1 MGFLRLDTHGGA
13 TVINAQAGL
22 PPSLN
27 RDRTSEV
34 DVTDTVKRSPYR
46 NFIAAYIAYLCF
58 AVVATSFWSAPV
70 AAQAYPARPVTMI
83 VPFPA
88 GGPADT
94 PGRVIAERMRK
105 SLGQPV
111 VIENV
116 SGAAGSI
123 GTGRVARAK
132 ADGYTIVL
140 GNVSTHVV
148 NAALY
153 SLPYDVLNDFAPIS
167 PLVTTP
173 LLLFARKAMPAED
186 LPELIDWLKAN
197 PGRASAGY
205 GSVTFQAM
213 NIAFQKQTGTSFALI
228 PYRGTALGIQD
239 LVAGQIDLYFTT
251 PSELP
256 LLRAGSIKA
265 YAVTS
270 DTRLALAPEIPT
282 FAELGL
288 PSLSFANWYALFA
301 PGGTPPD
308 IIAKLNAAAVEA
320 LADPVVRSR
329 LVDLGTDPFPH
340 DRQTAEALGV
350 LQKADAQ
357 KWWPIIREAGLKG
370 E

>member
-1 MGFLRLDTHGGA
+1 
-13 TVINAQAGL
+13 
-22 PPSLN
+22 
-27 RDRTSEV
+27 
-34 DVTDTVKRSPYR
+34 VTDIANRPPWKRSSYR
-46 NFIAAYIAYLCF
+46 DTVAAHIACLCL
-58 AVVATSFWSAPV
+58 AGVATSLWSAPV
-70 AAQAYPARPVTMI
+70 AAQAYPTRPVTMV

-94 PGRVIAERMRK
+94 PGRVIAERMRQ
-105 SLGQPV
+105 SLGKPV

-140 GNVSTHVV
+140 GNASTHVV

-173 LLLFARKAMPAED
+173 LVLFARKAMPAKD

-197 PGRASAGY
+197 PGKASAGY

-228 PYRGTALGIQD
+228 PYRGSAVGIQD

-256 LLRAGSIKA
+256 LMQAGSIKA

-270 DTRLALAPEIPT
+270 ETRLKLAPEIPT

-288 PSLSFANWYALFA
+288 PALSFANWYALFA
-301 PGGTPPD
+301 PGGTPAD
-308 IIAKLNAAAVEA
+308 VIAKLNAAAVEA

-329 LVDLGTDPFPH
+329 LADFGTDPFPRE
-340 DRQTAEALGV
+340 RQTAEALGA